1 MQCGDV
7 GKRRWGCKLLGR
19 PSTTR
24 ALKTWFLTKE
34 QVMDKRVAVFVGI
47 DYADQVSQVVVLDAD
62 GRELGTRRLGSATAG
77 LIAYA
82 ERFGPI
88 GGVAI
93 EACCGAATLADELIH
108 RRGWPV
114 RLAHPGFVR
123 RMRRNPD
130 KTDYSDA
137 RVLADLCRVG
147 YLPAVWLAPPAI
159 RELRRL
165 TRGRQALVEEA
176 RRIKLR
182 VRALLRDHRLGQPE
196 TVRRVWTQRGQ
207 AWLRELAA
215 DARLPSESQWLLRR
229 HLEHLGYLT
238 GEIAAYEKRLEET
251 LGDDP
256 LVQRLREQP
265 GIGLI
270 TAGVLRAEIGQFER
284 FRSGKQLAHYCGVSP
299 QNASSGERQADA
311 GLVRGGNRQLKLAL
325 IELAH
330 RLKRYDPHWRD
341 LAARLALAGKPRCV
355 IVAAV
360 ANRWVRRLYRE
371 MLPAV
376 AA

>member
-1 MQCGDV
+1 MKGSV
-7 GKRRWGCKLLGR
+7 
-19 PSTTR
+19 P
-24 ALKTWFLTKE
+24 
-34 QVMDKRVAVFVGI
+34 VFVGI

-62 GRELGTRRLGSATAG
+62 GCQLGTRRLRSEGDR

-93 EACCGAATLADELIH
+93 EACCGAATLADELIQ

-114 RLAHPGFVR
+114 QLAHPGFVR
-123 RMRRNPD
+123 RMKRNPD

-137 RVLADLCRVG
+137 RVLADLRRVG
-147 YLPAVWLAPPAI
+147 YLPPVWLAPSAI

-176 RRIKLR
+176 RRVKLR
-182 VRALLRDHRLGQPE
+182 VRALLRDLRIGKPE
-196 TVRRVWTQRGQ
+196 TVRRVWTRRGQ
-207 AWLRELAA
+207 AWLTELAS
-215 DARLPSESQWLLRR
+215 DARLPNESQWLLGR
-229 HLEHLGYLT
+229 HLRHLDYLAAEIKT
-238 GEIAAYEKRLEET
+238 YEQRLGETVA
-251 LGDDP
+251 DDP
-256 LVQRLREQP
+256 LVQRLLEQA

-284 FRSGKQLAHYCGVSP
+284 FGSGKQLAHYCGVSP

-330 RLKRYDPHWRD
+330 RLKRYDPHWCD
-341 LAARLALAGKPRCV
+341 LAARLSQAGKARCV

-360 ANRWVRRLYRE
+360 ANRWVRKLYYE
-371 MLPAV
+371 MLPSV
-376 AA
+376 EAAG

>member
-1 MQCGDV
+1 MKD
-7 GKRRWGCKLLGR
+7 
-19 PSTTR
+19 
-24 ALKTWFLTKE
+24 
-34 QVMDKRVAVFVGI
+34 RVPVFVGI

-62 GRELGTRRLGSATAG
+62 GRELGTRRIRSETDRLV
-77 LIAYA
+77 AYA

-93 EACCGAATLADELIH
+93 EACCGTATLADELIQ

-114 RLAHPGFVR
+114 QLAHPGFVR
-123 RMRRNPD
+123 RMKRNPD

-137 RVLADLCRVG
+137 RVLADLRRVG
-147 YLPAVWLAPPAI
+147 YLPPVWLAPSAI
-159 RELRRL
+159 RELRRV

-176 RRIKLR
+176 RRVKLR
-182 VRALLRDHRLGQPE
+182 VRALLRDLRIRKPE
-196 TVRRVWTQRGQ
+196 AVRRVWTKRGQ
-207 AWLRELAA
+207 SWLMELTS
-215 DARLPSESQWLLRR
+215 DARLPSESQWLLQR
-229 HLEHLGYLT
+229 HLDHLRYLAA
-238 GEIAAYEKRLEET
+238 EIVAYEKRLEQTVGE
-251 LGDDP
+251 DP
-256 LVQRLREQP
+256 LVKRLLEQA

-270 TAGVLRAEIGQFER
+270 TACVLRAEIGQFER
-284 FRSGKQLAHYCGVSP
+284 FGSGKQLAHYCGVSP

-311 GLVRGGNRQLKLAL
+311 GLVRGCNRQLKLAL

-341 LAARLALAGKPRCV
+341 LAARLALAGKPSCV

-360 ANRWVRRLYRE
+360 ANRWVRKLYYQ
-371 MLPAV
+371 MLPPPV

>member
-1 MQCGDV
+1 MRESV
-7 GKRRWGCKLLGR
+7 
-19 PSTTR
+19 P
-24 ALKTWFLTKE
+24 
-34 QVMDKRVAVFVGI
+34 VFVGI
-47 DYADQVSQVVVLDAD
+47 DYADQVSQVVVLDAK
-62 GRELGTRRLGSATAG
+62 GRQLGTRRLRSETGR

-88 GGVAI
+88 VGVAI
-93 EACCGAATLADELIH
+93 EACCGAATLADELMH

-114 RLAHPGFVR
+114 QLAHPGFVR
-123 RMRRNPD
+123 RMKRNPD

-137 RVLADLCRVG
+137 RVLADLRRVG
-147 YLPAVWLAPPAI
+147 YLPPVWLAPSAV

-176 RRIKLR
+176 RRVKLR
-182 VRALLRDHRLGQPE
+182 VRALLRDLRIGKPE
-196 TVRRVWTQRGQ
+196 AVRRVWTQRGL
-207 AWLRELAA
+207 AWLSELAS
-215 DARLPSESQWLLRR
+215 DARVPSSSQWLLQRHLR
-229 HLEHLGYLT
+229 HLEYLT
-238 GEIAAYEKRLEET
+238 AEIKAFEQWLEET
-251 LGDDP
+251 VGDDP
-256 LVQRLREQP
+256 LVRRLLEEP

-270 TAGVLRAEIGQFER
+270 TACVLRAEIGQFER
-284 FRSGKQLAHYCGVSP
+284 FGSGKQLAHYCGVSP

-341 LAARLALAGKPRCV
+341 LATRLAQAGKARCV

-360 ANRWVRRLYRE
+360 ANRWVRRLYHQFRAVVPNPGTAA
-371 MLPAV
+371 LSATSPAKSV
-376 AA
+376 ASPAA